1 MPLITWSPAPMST
14 RPASRS
20 RAHPEEAT
28 RHFTQ
33 VPLTNACGPSSLFA
47 AWELTTPISPRL
59 AASAK
64 STWAAPVRDHR
75 RPPRDGCAAGVLVI
89 SATHDAQQFSVREA
103 AKSVACARD
112 RFRSQ
117 DAEARIR
124 HLAIESGHDF
134 NAPMREA
141 MYGWVEKWLRGRGDG
156 DPIKEPHFEVEPI
169 RALRCYPDPVAPRR
183 S

>member
-1 MPLITWSPAPMST
+1 M
-14 RPASRS
+14 
-20 RAHPEEAT
+20 
-28 RHFTQ
+28 
-33 VPLTNACGPSSLFA
+33 
-47 AWELTTPISPRL
+47 
-59 AASAK
+59 
-64 STWAAPVRDHR
+64 
-75 RPPRDGCAAGVLVI
+75 I

-103 AKSVACARD
+103 AKSVARPPGTAFAR
-112 RFRSQ
+112 
-117 DAEARIR
+117 AEARIR

-169 RALRCYPDPVAPRR
+169 AALRCYPDGRSHPRR